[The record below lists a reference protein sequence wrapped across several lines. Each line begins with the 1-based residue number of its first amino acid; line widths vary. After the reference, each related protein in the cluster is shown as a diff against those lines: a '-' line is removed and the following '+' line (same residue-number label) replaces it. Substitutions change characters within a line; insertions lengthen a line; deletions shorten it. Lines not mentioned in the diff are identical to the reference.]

1 MSTILAL
8 DTTTDNCSVA
18 LAVDS
23 KITQVI
29 KVLPRE
35 HNKHIHNMIA
45 EILKLNNKSLRDI
58 DYIAVT
64 VGPGSFTGIRLGL
77 SVAQGLAFGLGIK
90 IIPVSSLLAIAINYF
105 AENDNGQVLVGL
117 DARMGEIYWAIYD
130 FDSKMNK
137 VVVAVPDSLSEP
149 SRVNDKQINV
159 SAVVGRVWEL
169 YAESLS
175 GIAAQ
180 KTTQLKLNSNPKAEH
195 VAAFAIANIDLAQ
208 EITAVRATYLRNNVA
223 HKKTR

>member
-18 LAVDS
+18 LAIDA
-23 KITQVI
+23 KISQII

-35 HNKHIHNMIA
+35 HNKHIHIMIA

-105 AENDNGQVLVGL
+105 AEHDKGPVLVGL